1 MVISVLRIWFM
12 VFVATIVLSPFS
24 NGLQKITLVSD
35 GASKYSIFLSPAA
48 SSIDSQAGFVLQKYI
63 QMISGA
69 LLPVKLPSM
78 QGTSPAIYIGSTG
91 RSKNIPSDINWPALE
106 EDGFIIKTTDR
117 DIIIAGGSEKGSLYG
132 VYTFLEMYLGCRK
145 YSPTVEVIPTHSTII
160 LNDINA
166 MQVPKIKFRDAYYY
180 DPEYM
185 AWHKLDNHS
194 DIFGMYVHTFRQ
206 FIPPE
211 KYFSE
216 HPEYFTMTKA
226 GRISD
231 AQLCLTNPDVFRIIV
246 DELKTRIQENPLK
259 QYWSVSQNDTYS
271 PCECNACRSI
281 DSTEGSPSGSLLAF
295 VNRVADQFPDR
306 TISTLAYQYTRAV
319 PRTIV
324 PRKNVNI
331 MLCSIECN
339 RSKPLST
346 DLSSASFQ
354 KDVEDWCRLTNN
366 IYLWD
371 YVVQFRNLISPFP
384 NLRVLQPNIQ
394 YFAAN
399 GVKAIFEQGSGG
411 TLSEFKEL
419 RTYLIAKLLWNPYLN
434 IDSLMNDFLGG
445 YYGAAAPYIRS
456 YIDRMHD
463 ALETSG
469 EDLVIYGYP
478 FPSKSGYLS
487 ADNMDRYIDYFNQA
501 EDAVKDSPEILRRVH
516 AARLPL
522 QFALLEQSKIYGTGE
537 RGCFFQDSTG
547 SWNAKPSV
555 VSMLELFVKSCNEL
569 GYSAIEE
576 MGTKPDQYYEVT
588 KKYFDSGIKNHLA
601 SGKSILM
608 KSPPSPKY
616 HNGDASALTNSLR
629 GWEDYHMHWVGYE
642 GEMMEGTIDLG
653 ATQTIRKISTNFLQ
667 DINSWIFLPLEVEYA
682 ISEDGRQYRT
692 VSKIKNTIPDKQ
704 SGAFVE
710 PFRVELEPSNARYIR
725 IRASNMNICP
735 DWHKGAG
742 GLAWIFAD
750 EIVVE

>member
-1 MVISVLRIWFM
+1 MIFFLLRIW
-12 VFVATIVLSPFS
+12 TIICITTVTLTSFIHC
-24 NGLQKITLVSD
+24 GQKIELVRNGTSE
-35 GASKYSIFLSPAA
+35 YSILLLPSA
-48 SSIDSQAGFVLQKYI
+48 SSVDSQAAFTLQKYLEK
-63 QMISGA
+63 ISDA
-69 LLPVKLPSM
+69 SLPIRLPAEND
-78 QGTSPAIYIGSTG
+78 QKPYILIG
-91 RSKNIPSDINWPALE
+91 RIDAAGVLE
-106 EDGFIIKTTDR
+106 EDGFIIRTFYPN
-117 DIIIAGGSEKGSLYG
+117 IWIAGGTEKGTLYG
-132 VYTFLEMYLGCRK
+132 VFSFLETYLGCRK
-145 YSPTVEVIPTHSTII
+145 YSPTVEVIPTRKTI
-160 LNDINA
+160 LLDDDINDL
-166 MQVPKIKFRDAYYY
+166 QVPRIKFRDAYYY
-180 DPEYM
+180 DPDYM
-185 AWHKLDNHS
+185 AWQKLDSHS
-194 DIFGMYVHTFRQ
+194 DMFGMYVHTFRQ

-211 KYFSE
+211 KYFAE

-271 PCECNACRSI
+271 PCECDACRLI
-281 DSTEGSPSGSLLAF
+281 DSAEGSPSGSLLEF

-306 TISTLAYQYTRAV
+306 TISTLAYQYTRSV

-339 RSKPLST
+339 RSKSLLT
-346 DLSSASFQ
+346 DPSSASFR
-354 KDVEDWCRLTNN
+354 KDVEDWARLTDN

-399 GVKAIFEQGSGG
+399 GIKAIFEQGSGG

-419 RTYLIAKLLWNPYLN
+419 RTYIIAKLLWNPDLN
-434 IDSLMNDFLGG
+434 TDSLMNDFLSG
-445 YYGAAAPYIRS
+445 YYGASAPYIRS
-456 YIDRMHD
+456 YIERMHD
-463 ALETSG
+463 ALEASG
-469 EDLVIYGYP
+469 EDLLIYGYP
-478 FPSKSGYLS
+478 FPSKNGYLS
-487 ADNMDRYIDYFNQA
+487 ADNMDNYIAYFDLA
-501 EDAVKDSPEILRRVH
+501 ENAVKDSPDILRRVH

-522 QFALLEQSKIYGTGE
+522 QFALLEQSKIYGTGD
-537 RGCFFQDSTG
+537 RGCFIQDSTG
-547 SWNAKPSV
+547 SWNVKPSV
-555 VSMLELFVKSCNEL
+555 INMLELFVKRCNEL

-576 MGTKPDQYYEVT
+576 MGTKPDQYYAVT
-588 KKYFDSGIKNHLA
+588 KKYFESGIKNHLA

-629 GWEDYHMHWVGYE
+629 GWDDYHMHWVGYE

-653 ATQTIRKISTNFLQ
+653 AVREIHSITTNFLQ

-682 ISEDGRQYRT
+682 ISDDGLQYRI
-692 VSKIKNTIPDKQ
+692 VAQLKNIIPDKQ

-710 PFRVELEPSNARYIR
+710 PFRVDLDHLETRYIR